1 MQIRL
6 PGHLASG
13 YKSPSQQARVVT
25 EAWGEEN
32 LFCVNCPSPRLQR
45 TPHGTQVIDYIC
57 PRCDAPYQL
66 KGRSSPLGGR
76 ILDAAY
82 DKMREAVLEGNA
94 PNLLAL
100 HYERANW
107 TVRNLILVPFF
118 VFTESAIEKRNPLA
132 PSAERHDWVGCNIV
146 LANLPIDTRIPLVL
160 DGRVLQPQAARKQYQ
175 RLRPLQKVRL
185 EARGW
190 RLDVLNAVRKL
201 GREEFTLA
209 EVNQFAD
216 ELAQLH
222 PRNKHVEEKI
232 RQQLQRLRDLGFL
245 EFVERGRYRLNR

>member
-13 YKSPSQQARVVT
+13 YKSPTQQARVVT

-32 LFCVNCPSPRLQR
+32 LYCLSCPSPWLQR
-45 TPHGTQVIDYIC
+45 TPHGTKVIDYIC

-82 DKMREAVLEGNA
+82 DKMRQAVLEGNA

-118 VFTESAIEKRNPLA
+118 VFTESAIEKRNPL
-132 PSAERHDWVGCNIV
+132 SATARRHGWVGCNIV
-146 LANLPIDTRIPLVL
+146 LANLPEDARIPLL
-160 DGRVLQPQAARKQYQ
+160 IEGKAQEPTKARKQYE
-175 RLRPLQKVRL
+175 RLRPLQEIRL
-185 EARGW
+185 ETRGW
-190 RLDVLNAVRKL
+190 TLDVLKCVRKL
-201 GREEFTLA
+201 NKQEFTLA
-209 EVNQFAD
+209 EVYEFSN
-216 ELAQLH
+216 ELARLH
-222 PRNKHVEEKI
+222 PRNRHIEEKI
-232 RQQLQRLRDLGFL
+232 RQQLQRLRDLGIL
-245 EFVERGRYRLNR
+245 EFVGPGRYWVKR